1 MEPIL
6 CLIRDLYFPAMVVLA
21 FYFFIL
27 AITNIFQMRRHT
39 VPAEEIRNGPM
50 VSVLIPV
57 RNEEENIERCL
68 VSLCDQSYQNYE
80 ILVIDDN
87 STDNTMKILKK
98 MSRENPKIRFFTGNP
113 LPDAWYGKP
122 YALQQLSTEARGEI
136 LIFTDADTIHRPS
149 SISWAVTNIKASQAD
164 FVSGYVGQ
172 KLLTFG
178 ERVTVPLMF
187 FLTGFIIPLWMNSR
201 TKFSVFSAAVGQ
213 FIVIKRT
220 VFRQIGG
227 FETIKKKTSEDMY
240 LARYVK
246 EQGYRTMFLDISDQ
260 VQCRMYAGYRAAM
273 EGIGKNI
280 FDFLGK
286 NTLIIFFIA
295 FAVFFFLFLPFPLF
309 FYLTANQSIHA
320 VNLLVVNI
328 LYTLTWMILFLDRKI
343 TWYYALLWP
352 LMFLNLLYMAGWSWF
367 KTVSGQGF
375 LWKGRVVT

>member
-6 CLIRDLYFPAMVVLA
+6 SFVSDVYFPVIVVLA

-27 AITNIFQMRRHT
+27 SLTNIFQMRRHT
-39 VPAEEIRNGPM
+39 VPAEEILGGPM

-57 RNEEENIERCL
+57 RDEEENIENCL
-68 VSLCDQSYQNYE
+68 ASLCDQSYQNYE

-87 STDNTMKILKK
+87 STDNTMNILKK
-98 MSRENPKIRFFTGNP
+98 MSRKNPKIRFFTGNP
-113 LPDAWYGKP
+113 LPNAWYGKP
-122 YALQQLSTEARGEI
+122 YALQQLSVEARGDI

-149 SISWAVTNIKASQAD
+149 CISWAVTNINSSKAD
-164 FVSGYVGQ
+164 FISGYVGQ

-201 TKFSVFSAAVGQ
+201 TKSSLFSAAVGQ
-213 FIVIKRT
+213 FIAVKRR
-220 VFRQIGG
+220 VFQRIGG

-246 EQGYRTMFLDISDQ
+246 EQGYRTMFLDISGQ
-260 VQCRMYAGYRAAM
+260 VECRMYAGYRAAV

-286 NTLIIFFIA
+286 NTLIIFLIA
-295 FAVFFFLFLPFPLF
+295 FSVFFFLFLPFPLF
-309 FYLTANQSIHA
+309 FFMTANQSVYA

-343 TWYYALLWP
+343 AWYYALLWP
-352 LMFLNLLYMAGWSWF
+352 LMFLNLLYMASWSWF

-375 LWKGRVVT
+375 FWKGRVVT